1 LSIDIKRFDAVI
13 FDLDGTLV
21 DSLPDMVVALN
32 RLLKAEGRRHLEI
45 KEVLPLIGGG
55 APRMIQAAFELTG
68 HKIDDDVLDLA
79 VAKYILYYREFP
91 AEHSKIYDG
100 VMDVLD
106 DLYSLG
112 IKMGVCSNKAY
123 EMVCLILRAFDLE
136 KYFCAVTGGDNVA
149 FNKPD
154 GRHIGDTLKLMGA
167 SSKKILMV
175 GDTKNDIEAA
185 LDAGLPVIAVNY
197 GYSSPDELLSATI
210 IIDDFRK
217 LVSLN
222 KI

>member
-1 LSIDIKRFDAVI
+1 LSINIKRLDAVI

-21 DSLPDMVVALN
+21 DSLPDMLVALN

-45 KEVLPLIGGG
+45 KEVFPLIGGG
-55 APRMIQAAFELTG
+55 APRMIQSAYELTG
-68 HKIDDDVLDLA
+68 YKINDDDLDLA
-79 VAKYILYYREFP
+79 VAKYILYYKEFP

-100 VMDVLD
+100 VVDVLD

-112 IKMGVCSNKAY
+112 IKMGICSNKAY
-123 EMVCLILRAFDLE
+123 EMVCLILSAFDLD
-136 KYFCAVTGGDNVA
+136 KYFCAVTGGDNVT

-154 GRHIGDTLKLMGA
+154 GRHIEETLKLMGV

-185 LDAGLPVIAVNY
+185 RDAGLPVIAVNY

-210 IIDDFRK
+210 VIDDFRK
-217 LVSLN
+217 LAGLN
-222 KI
+222 RI